1 MKSIFIDSD
10 VLLDIILERRPFYD
24 WALGVLLLID
34 EGRYI
39 GCTSVHALLNVHYL
53 AKRYSGEKSARASIK
68 LLATKLSVVTEDV
81 SIVNEAIVSGFSDF
95 EDAVQ
100 YYTAVSADADVIIT
114 RNIKDYKQSVLPVLT
129 AEQFLKTL

>member
-34 EGRYI
+34 QGQYT

-53 AKRYSGEKSARASIK
+53 AKRYSGEKSARASIT
-68 LLATKLSVVTEDV
+68 LLVTKLSVITEDV
-81 SIVNEAIVSGFSDF
+81 SIVNEAIASRFSDF
-95 EDAVQ
+95 EDGVQ
-100 YYTAVSADADVIIT
+100 YYAAVRAKADVIVT
-114 RNIKDYKQSVLPVLT
+114 RNIKDYKHSTIPVLT
-129 AEQFLKTL
+129 AEQFLRTL